1 MKTEVKIHI
10 FLMQTMNPSLLAS
23 YLFFFFCQGLDEEA
37 IVDHGKTSFATLSNY
52 EKDDF
57 ESKFKTA
64 RPQVFFLQ
72 LFLVLYCVMEM

>member
-1 MKTEVKIHI
+1 
-10 FLMQTMNPSLLAS
+10 MQTINPLLAS
-23 YLFFFFCQGLDEEA
+23 YLFFFFFCQGLDEEA

-72 LFLVLYCVMEM
+72 LLIFLVLYCVMEM

>member
-1 MKTEVKIHI
+1 MWKLKWKYKF
-10 FLMQTMNPSLLAS
+10 FLCNVSFNFLSLL
-23 YLFFFFCQGLDEEA
+23 FFSQGLDEEA

-72 LFLVLYCVMEM
+72 LLIFLVLYWVMEM

>member
-1 MKTEVKIHI
+1 MKIHI
-10 FLMQTMNPSLLAS
+10 FSYANHQSSFSFLPLL
-23 YLFFFFCQGLDEEA
+23 FFFCQGLDEEA

-72 LFLVLYCVMEM
+72 LLIFLVLYCVMEM

>member
-1 MKTEVKIHI
+1 MKIHI
-10 FLMQTMNPSLLAS
+10 FSYANHQSSFSFLPLL
-23 YLFFFFCQGLDEEA
+23 FFCQGLDEEA

-72 LFLVLYCVMEM
+72 LLIFLVLYCVMEM

>member
-1 MKTEVKIHI
+1 
-10 FLMQTMNPSLLAS
+10 MQTINPLLAS

-37 IVDHGKTSFATLSNY
+37 IVDHGKTSFATLSNH

-72 LFLVLYCVMEM
+72 LLIFLVLYCVMEM